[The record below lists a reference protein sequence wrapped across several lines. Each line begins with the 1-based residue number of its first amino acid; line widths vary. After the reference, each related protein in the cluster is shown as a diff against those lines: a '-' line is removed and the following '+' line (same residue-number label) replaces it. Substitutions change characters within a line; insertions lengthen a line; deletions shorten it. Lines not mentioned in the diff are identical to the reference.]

1 MSDPHNNQ
9 DKPAAE
15 NSTQCSSFVD
25 KMSAFISDPKPS
37 GSTPST
43 WVPVREQAKH
53 EISRGVAQVKGL
65 FRKK

>member
-1 MSDPHNNQ
+1 MSDLHNNQ

-25 KMSAFISDPKPS
+25 KISAFISDPKPS

-43 WVPVREQAKH
+43 WIPVREQVKR
-53 EISRGVAQVKGL
+53 EVFRGVDQVTGL
-65 FRKK
+65 FRRK